1 MNANENN
8 LITRCEQELREAVRA
23 IQQPRTNFQL
33 QHFVVGQ
40 HDSEPRRWMQCVLEL
55 QVKLHHLRRAEIEQ
69 RITRR
74 RIASLRTAGTT
85 EATDEADL
93 LEIDRDAHS
102 LGILGAIRETEA
114 LFAIYKSFPRGYTN
128 AELNAAEEEYWQLR
142 LARQAKHSLV
152 ATGRIGLGDLD
163 SLYQLGNPVDLALV
177 RKLEAELCQNV
188 THPTETCSAGPSN
201 RTAGILERSPSSN
214 TPGDSRSAN
223 AVPCIEP
230 GAASCAAA
238 R

>member
-1 MNANENN
+1 MNANEDN
-8 LITRCEQELREAVRA
+8 LIGRCERELREAVLA

-55 QVKLHHLRRAEIEQ
+55 QIKLHHLRRAEIEQ

-74 RIASLRTAGTT
+74 RIASLRSAGT
-85 EATDEADL
+85 ADEADL
-93 LEIDRDAHS
+93 MEIDLETHTLA
-102 LGILGAIRETEA
+102 ILGAVRETEA
-114 LFAIYKSFPRGYTN
+114 LFAIFKSFPRGYTN

-163 SLYQLGNPVDLALV
+163 SLYQLGNPVDLGLV
-177 RKLEAELCQNV
+177 RKLEAELCQSV
-188 THPTETCSAGPSN
+188 TPPAETCSVGPSKP
-201 RTAGILERSPSSN
+201 TAEIPEKSLSSN
-214 TPGDSRSAN
+214 MPDDSRFAN
-223 AVPCIEP
+223 SVPCIEP
-230 GAASCAAA
+230 DAASCVAA